1 MDNIHYLIT
10 QIATQLSGTNADN
23 CQQAAWWI
31 LEAITQKSKTA
42 LILEKN
48 FNLSISQEEMLANW
62 LYKLKNQNYP
72 LQYLLGSI
80 PFLDLNIL
88 VKAPTLIP
96 RPETEEWVD
105 SLIATFQVV
114 MKEKFPPLA
123 AILSEPLGESKD
135 KKLFVLDI
143 GVGTGCI
150 GLALAKAFPNWNVLG
165 VDISDKALALAEQNK
180 LENKIENINFI
191 KSDLFECLPNKKF
204 DLIVSNPPYINQKQY
219 EELADSVAQWED
231 RQALVAS
238 VDGLS
243 VIKNIAAKAHKYLV
257 ESASICNVP
266 SVVMEVDYTHI
277 TEVKALLLNA
287 YFSKV
292 EIKKDLAGKERVVY
306 AYL

>member
-72 LQYLLGSI
+72 LQYLLGSV

-88 VKAPTLIP
+88 VKTPTLIP

-105 SLIATFQVV
+105 NLIKLLQAAK
-114 MKEKFPPLA
+114 KEN
-123 AILSEPLGESKD
+123 
-135 KKLFVLDI
+135 LFVLDI

-150 GLALAKAFPNWNVLG
+150 GLAIAKTFPSWNILG

-180 LENKIENINFI
+180 IENKIENINFI

-243 VIKNIAAKAHKYLV
+243 VIKKIIANAHKYLV
-257 ESASICNVP
+257 EPTSICNVP
-266 SVVMEVDYTHI
+266 SLVMEVDYTHI

-292 EIKKDLAGKERVVY
+292 EIKKDLASKERVVY

>member
-31 LEAITQKSKTA
+31 LEAITQKSKTV

-48 FNLSISQEEMLANW
+48 FNLSISQEEMLTNW

-72 LQYLLGSI
+72 LQYLLGSV

-88 VKAPTLIP
+88 VKTPTLIP

-105 SLIATFQVV
+105 NLIKTFQAAK
-114 MKEKFPPLA
+114 KE
-123 AILSEPLGESKD
+123 
-135 KKLFVLDI
+135 KLFVLDI

-150 GLALAKAFPNWNVLG
+150 GLAIAKTFPSWNVLG

-180 LENKIENINFI
+180 IENKIENINFI

-257 ESASICNVP
+257 ESTNICNVP
-266 SVVMEVDYTHI
+266 SLVMEVDYTHI

>member
-72 LQYLLGSI
+72 LQYLLGSV

-88 VKAPTLIP
+88 VKTPTLIP

-105 SLIATFQVV
+105 NLIKTFQAAK
-114 MKEKFPPLA
+114 KE
-123 AILSEPLGESKD
+123 
-135 KKLFVLDI
+135 KLFVLDI

-150 GLALAKAFPNWNVLG
+150 GLAIAKTFPSWNVLG

-180 LENKIENINFI
+180 IENKIENINFI

-257 ESASICNVP
+257 ESTNICNVP
-266 SVVMEVDYTHI
+266 SLVMEVDYTHI